1 MSKGDLLM
9 WAALLDLHPLV
20 GLQKAST
27 HSTVLALEDKCLCS
41 RNTNMDSLAH
51 QKTA

>member
-1 MSKGDLLM
+1 MSKGNLLM

-27 HSTVLALEDKCLCS
+27 CFSHLGFE
-41 RNTNMDSLAH
+41 
-51 QKTA
+51 